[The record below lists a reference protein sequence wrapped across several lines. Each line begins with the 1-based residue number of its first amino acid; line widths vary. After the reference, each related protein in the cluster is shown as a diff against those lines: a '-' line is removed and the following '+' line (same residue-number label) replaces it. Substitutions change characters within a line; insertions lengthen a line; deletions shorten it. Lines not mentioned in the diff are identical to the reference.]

1 MKNNNSTTFII
12 VSGIFVLC
20 VFAFV
25 VAYNILPNNKES
37 NSYYVKV
44 GDDMSAKIETVEIHD
59 GKLYITTSGDPIEYC
74 VKSTRTAPTDNALCW
89 KKVEN
94 NTASVSVFKYKKY
107 YVWIKDE
114 VGNISNYLTVNSNGE
129 KNNK

>member
-1 MKNNNSTTFII
+1 MCLCRCQSNGQLII
-12 VSGIFVLC
+12 NGGMENIDDNKPTDWIFTNPDGVTSVDVLGRVHSGLWAV
-20 VFAFV
+20 
-25 VAYNILPNNKES
+25 NIEN
-37 NSYYVKV
+37 
-44 GDDMSAKIETVEIHD
+44 
-59 GKLYITTSGDPIEYC
+59 GKLIITTSGDPIEYC

-114 VGNISNYLTVNSNGE
+114 VGNISNYLTINSNGE
-129 KNNK
+129 KNNQ

>member
-1 MKNNNSTTFII
+1 MKNNNSTTFIV
-12 VSGIFVLC
+12 VSSIFVLC

-74 VKSTRTAPTDNALCW
+74 VKSTKSKPDS
-89 KKVEN
+89 KI
-94 NTASVSVFKYKKY
+94 
-107 YVWIKDE
+107 YVGIK
-114 VGNISNYLTVNSNGE
+114 
-129 KNNK
+129 

>member
-20 VFAFV
+20 VFVFV

-44 GDDMSAKIETVEIHD
+44 GDDMSAKIETVEIRD

-74 VKSTRTAPTDNALCW
+74 VKSTKSKPDYKNLCW
-89 KKVEN
+89 NKIEN
-94 NTASVSVFKYKKY
+94 NIASISIYRYKKY
-107 YVWIKDE
+107 YIWIKDDK
-114 VGNISNYLTVNSNGE
+114 GNISNYLTVNSNE
-129 KNNK
+129 KDKN